1 MPGPALRVSAFVA
14 RQVRPSPSVMSRAR
28 EWRVLTPLARLRLRP
43 AARPLSGGCRY
54 RAVLFDLDGTLADTE
69 PLVIACALE
78 TIRAAGHAVS
88 EERLVRYIGPPMPVM
103 LNRTCWAWTLD
114 TAQQIYFDYLE
125 RYRTTY
131 MPRTAP
137 LPGAVEL
144 LDRLAA
150 LEIPLAVVTNKRED
164 AGRQSVRGAGL
175 VGAVRDDHRGR
186 HGGRAEAGRGADCVC
201 AGGAGG
207 RSRDEAALVGDTE
220 SDMGA
225 GAAAGLAGVIGIVG
239 GALGGVPAR
248 ARRDGD
254 CGGPW

>member
-1 MPGPALRVSAFVA
+1 
-14 RQVRPSPSVMSRAR
+14 MSRSSSEASA
-28 EWRVLTPLARLRLRP
+28 TAGG
-43 AARPLSGGCRY
+43 ASSSGGCRY

-69 PLVIACALE
+69 PLVVACALE

-88 EERLVRYIGPPMPVM
+88 EERLLRYIGPPMPVM
-103 LNRTCWAWTLD
+103 LNRMLGMDLD

-125 RYRTTY
+125 RYRTKY

-144 LDRLAA
+144 LDRLAE

-164 AGRQSVRGAGL
+164 AGRQSVEVLGWSERF
-175 VGAVRDDHRGR
+175 VTII
-186 HGGRAEAGRGADCVC
+186 GADTAV
-201 AGGAGG
+201 APKPDAAPIVYALEALGVGPG
-207 RSRDEAALVGDTE
+207 EAALVGDTE

-239 GALGGVPAR
+239 VRSAEFLREQGATETAVDLGEVQR
-248 ARRDGD
+248 ALLG
-254 CGGPW
+254 